1 MYLKDLLTEL
11 EKALGLEPGTYVEV
25 SERETRVLAEIGKL
39 KADRPKRQPAASDA
53 RLREV
58 TRDVTSEMVDGETA
72 SRAAQKYGISEDQA
86 RRVVA
91 QEVQRACR
99 AALGRRAGQATQA
112 VATYD
117 WIASTT
123 RDGVLRR
130 ARVNVGLVHA
140 ALAEHWR
147 AQDALAK
154 ERTV

>member
-1 MYLKDLLTEL
+1 MVCTLT
-11 EKALGLEPGTYVEV
+11 LGLKTPDGATI
-25 SERETRVLAEIGKL
+25 SERETLVLDEIAKL
-39 KADRPKRQPAASDA
+39 KADRPKRKPAASEA
-53 RLREV
+53 RLKEV
-58 TRDVTSEMVDGETA
+58 TRDVTREMVDGETA
-72 SRAAQKYGISEDQA
+72 ARVAQKYGISEDQA

-123 RDGVLRR
+123 REGVLRR

-140 ALAEHWR
+140 ALAEHWS
-147 AQDALAK
+147 AQDARAK
-154 ERTV
+154 ERQV